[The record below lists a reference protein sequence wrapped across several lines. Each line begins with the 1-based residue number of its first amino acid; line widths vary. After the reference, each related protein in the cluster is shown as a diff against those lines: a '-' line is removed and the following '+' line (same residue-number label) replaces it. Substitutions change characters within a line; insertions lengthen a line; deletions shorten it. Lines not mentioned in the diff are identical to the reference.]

1 MVKPGGAKDSCL
13 QKAGRAGKED
23 VMYGGLILVVLV
35 SLIVLSPVI
44 WFAWWTLA
52 DLASADNT
60 RRHGLA

>member
-1 MVKPGGAKDSCL
+1 
-13 QKAGRAGKED
+13 
-23 VMYGGLILVVLV
+23 MYGGFILVFLV

-52 DLASADNT
+52 DLASPDNT